1 MDTFA
6 HTQTRIGSIIH
17 IMLYAKIR
25 GRRTTLNYFSV
36 RQDPGKAYQSK
47 RHQNTHP
54 VTVGLKETPLP
65 FLVPDLG
72 SVLAEFL
79 PSFPSQIWVSDVTS
93 VLYRWQKMWRVTFV
107 TFLGRMWRSR
117 TRKCFLQVVTFFVTS
132 FTGYAEIFFLTY
144 MTKSSSS
151 SPTNQPTNPPFWKT
165 QRLGFFS

>member
-93 VLYRWQKMWRVTFV
+93 VLYR
-107 TFLGRMWRSR
+107 
-117 TRKCFLQVVTFFVTS
+117 
-132 FTGYAEIFFLTY
+132 
-144 MTKSSSS
+144 
-151 SPTNQPTNPPFWKT
+151 
-165 QRLGFFS
+165 